1 MRLKATAEAVESLKD
16 LCEKGGAW
24 KPNDGALTED
34 VLEVIRSWEQ
44 GLSTV
49 NHNTCMRLKSYE
61 TIKAGELS
69 PMKITSVL
77 HKKGP
82 LVGYADDE
90 AYDSSTVYR
99 GDRDF
104 DANHVVVCTGYH
116 YVDNELFIISPYSAG
131 YKSTAE

>member
-1 MRLKATAEAVESLKD
+1 MEAQYKRLNENNHGANSCVLKATAEAVESLKEY

-49 NHNTCMRLKSYE
+49 NDDNTSMRLKSYE

-69 PMKITSVL
+69 PMKITSML
-77 HKKGP
+77 HKKRP
-82 LVGYADDE
+82 LVGVLYADDE
-90 AYDSSTVYR
+90 AYYSSKVYR
-99 GDRDF
+99 GDCRGF
-104 DANHVVVCTGYH
+104 
-116 YVDNELFIISPYSAG
+116 EF
-131 YKSTAE
+131 

>member
-1 MRLKATAEAVESLKD
+1 MEAQYKRLNENNHGANSCVLKATAEAVESLKD

-24 KPNDGALTED
+24 KPNGGALTED

-49 NHNTCMRLKSYE
+49 NDDNTCMRLKSYE

-69 PMKITSVL
+69 PMKITSML

-82 LVGYADDE
+82 VGWCAVRRRR
-90 AYDSSTVYR
+90 SLLQQHSVPR
-99 GDRDF
+99 RLQGF
-104 DANHVVVCTGYH
+104 
-116 YVDNELFIISPYSAG
+116 
-131 YKSTAE
+131 